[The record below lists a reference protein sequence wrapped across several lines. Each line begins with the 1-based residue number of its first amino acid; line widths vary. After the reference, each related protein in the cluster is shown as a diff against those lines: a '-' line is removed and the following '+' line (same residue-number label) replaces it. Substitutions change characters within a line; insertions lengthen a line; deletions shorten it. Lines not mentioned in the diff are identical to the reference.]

1 QIAPELAVTEGEC
14 RAFYDTNPQQFS
26 QPQRYRASHLFI
38 AAPQGTAVEIVQEKR
53 TFAQALVMRILGG
66 ESFPA
71 LAGETSEDEAT
82 KARAGDL
89 NYFSS
94 SRIPPEFFTEI
105 EKLRRGQMSAPL
117 QSHLGFHIVQLTGSK
132 PPRRLAF
139 EEAKS
144 EIAQTLANEKRA
156 GAVAQLGERL
166 QDSNFLEA
174 AR

>member
-1 QIAPELAVTEGEC
+1 
-14 RAFYDTNPQQFS
+14 
-26 QPQRYRASHLFI
+26 
-38 AAPQGTAVEIVQEKR
+38 
-53 TFAQALVMRILGG
+53 
-66 ESFPA
+66 
-71 LAGETSEDEAT
+71 
-82 KARAGDL
+82 
-89 NYFSS
+89 
-94 SRIPPEFFTEI
+94 
-105 EKLRRGQMSAPL
+105 MSAPL